1 MICVSL
7 KMGIA
12 MERQFICWKTYDNH
26 QFSGTNSSDK
36 PISSLWCLG
45 MKATDLDSGKHIQDF
60 AMLCSHSWADAP
72 RECFSECVGL
82 ESIDGFILESH
93 LEHLISGIGYRL
105 YLMIWFWWLKHQ
117 GYVDLSWPVRIST
130 PPSISAVF
138 WRYSF
143 QTAIQNGPPRVSRVP
158 LVLSSE
164 IGQMG
169 YWKQ

>member
-1 MICVSL
+1 MTTINFGYQFFWQTHIKPLMPRNESNRF
-7 KMGIA
+7 
-12 MERQFICWKTYDNH
+12 RQWKTH
-26 QFSGTNSSDK
+26 SG
-36 PISSLWCLG
+36 
-45 MKATDLDSGKHIQDF
+45 F

-72 RECFSECVGL
+72 WVSQNVCE
-82 ESIDGFILESH
+82 ESFDGFNLESH
-93 LEHLISGIGYRL
+93 LEHLISVVSGIGCRS
-105 YLMIWFWWLKHQ
+105 IWWYGSGWLKHQ
-117 GYVDLSWPVRIST
+117 GYVDLSWPVSIST